1 MNKTTITPELL
12 RNALS
17 FVPSNLPRD
26 EWARVGMAIKS
37 EYPDETGLQLFSEWS
52 AASGGTFDAAAV
64 RSTWRSIKAGGGVGV
79 STLLFLAKQHGFKLP
94 RTGEAAQPVSD
105 AQRQRMEAERLQ
117 RNQAEQERIAAQ
129 QEAAA
134 TEAEALW
141 GAASDTGQSAYLQR
155 KGVQG
160 FGVRYTPDG
169 WLLVPVR
176 DGAGRLWNV
185 QRIAPQR
192 PADGPDKLFLKGGRK
207 SGLWH
212 VVGGLQGAAV
222 ALLAEGY
229 ATAASLHMA
238 TGWPVV
244 VAFDAGNLLH
254 VAKAVRALL
263 PDAVLLVCGDDDA
276 ATQARTGRNT
286 GRMKAQA
293 AARAVRAGVVLPA
306 ALPEGGSDFND
317 MHQAN
322 GLDAVRE
329 QVKAAMQVFKAKL
342 QSSPQGSRS
351 KASKQRV
358 VAEQSPGEAVN
369 AVAKDRFVVDDSG
382 VWFTPPGDDGGAP
395 RRVCGPLRVTGMACD
410 ASDNQ
415 AALLLEFDTPHRKG
429 RRWLMP
435 LHMLAGDGSTYRAAL
450 LSQGFMTPTDSKRRT
465 WLTEYLQSRQ
475 PTELVR
481 HVPRVGWHGR
491 CYVLPDETLGTSLS
505 SERVIFHSE
514 AGVEANFNQRGA
526 LQQWRQDL
534 ARLCIGNSRL
544 AFAVSAAFA
553 GPLLAWAPGTTGGGF
568 HFTGQTS
575 IGKTTGFLIAASV
588 WGKGTEKDPDSYIQK
603 WRATSNGL
611 EYQAE
616 QHNDCTMILDEL
628 GQMENGDAGATA
640 YMLADGMG
648 KTRGKGMGG
657 LRPKATWRLIFLSSG
672 EITLAQQMEAV
683 GKKMKGGQEVRLIP
697 IPAEVRP
704 GSAVEEFHE
713 FDGGHELSTWVQRY
727 AALRYGTAGR
737 AWLEHLVS
745 NTDTLA
751 FDLRRRMEE
760 IEAQM
765 VPGSASGQVR
775 RAGRRFALVAVAGEM
790 ATEAGL
796 TDWPAGEAVAAV
808 KTCFVAWLDSRGGDG
823 SSEVASMLRQVRGFL
838 EAHGEGRF
846 TWWHRATD
854 DHNAKTLQRAGFRR
868 LIDADGKPLKIQ
880 KTGYTP
886 GTSKEDKE
894 LYDTMTAIDGE
905 ETQVEYFVLPEVFR
919 TEICRGFDYKA
930 VCKVLLQHGC
940 LKPAKGREYDA
951 RHRLPGVGHAWCY
964 QFTPA
969 IMELDI

>member
-94 RTGEAAQPVSD
+94 RTGEAAPPVSD
-105 AQRQRMEAERLQ
+105 AQRQRMQAERLQ
-117 RNQAEQERIAAQ
+117 RNQAEQERMAAQ

-141 GAASDTGQSAYLQR
+141 GAASDTGQSTYLQR

-212 VVGGLQGAAV
+212 VVGSLQGAAV
-222 ALLAEGY
+222 VLVAEGY

-254 VAKAVRALL
+254 VGKAVRALL
-263 PDAVLLVCGDDDA
+263 PDAVLVVCGDDDA

-286 GRMKAQA
+286 GRLKAEA

-317 MHQAN
+317 MHQAH

-329 QVKAAMQVFKAKL
+329 QVKAAVQVLKATL
-342 QSSPQGSRS
+342 QPAPLGSRS
-351 KASKQRV
+351 KVSKQRV

-369 AVAKDRFVVDDSG
+369 AVAKDRFVVDELG
-382 VWFTPPGDDGGAP
+382 LWFTPPGDDGGAP

-410 ASDNQ
+410 ANDNQ

-514 AGVEANFNQRGA
+514 AGVEANFNQRGT
-526 LQQWRQDL
+526 LLQWRQDL

-727 AALRYGTAGR
+727 AALRYGAAGR
-737 AWLEHLVS
+737 AWLEHLVA

-765 VPGSASGQVR
+765 VPGTASGQVR

-808 KTCFVAWLDSRGGDG
+808 RACFAAWLDSRGGDG
-823 SSEVASMLRQVRGFL
+823 SSEVTSMLRQVRGFL

-905 ETQVEYFVLPEVFR
+905 ETRVEYFVLPEVFR
-919 TEICRGFDYKA
+919 SEICRGFDYKA

-951 RHRLPGVGHAWCY
+951 KHRLPGLGLAWCY